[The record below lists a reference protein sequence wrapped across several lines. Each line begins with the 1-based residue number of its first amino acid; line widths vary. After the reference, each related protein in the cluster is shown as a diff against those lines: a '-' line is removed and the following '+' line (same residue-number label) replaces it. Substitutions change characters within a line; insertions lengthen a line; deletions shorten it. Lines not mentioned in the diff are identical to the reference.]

1 MDNKKN
7 GIPKLRFP
15 GFTGA
20 WEQRKLGE
28 VATTHAR
35 IGWQNLRTSE
45 FLDSGYYMLITGTDF
60 KNGAI
65 DFSNIHYVEKERYDQ
80 DKNIQLKGENILVT
94 KDGTLG
100 KVAYIDKLPKPA
112 TLNAGVF
119 NIKVVDKTV
128 VYPQYLF
135 QYLKAPFLLK
145 FASEQSTG
153 GTIKHLNQGVLVK
166 FPIPLPSIGEQEKI
180 VKFLNHVDSLI
191 ALHQRKLEHLQEQKK
206 GLLQKMFPKNGETV
220 PEVRFPG
227 FTDAWEQRKLSS
239 MTQYKNGKGHEDKQT
254 DSGDFELV
262 NLNSISI
269 DGGFKHSGKFIN
281 ESDDGILYKNDLV
294 MILSDVGHG
303 DLLGRVALIP
313 DDNKFILNQRV
324 ALLRPN
330 KTVNPEFLFFYINSH
345 QKYFKSQGAGMSQLN
360 ISKKSVETFSSLVP
374 NIDEQKK
381 ISLFLMKLDSLITL
395 HQRKLDHLEL
405 MKKGLLQQMF
415 V

>member
-15 GFTGA
+15 GFTG
-20 WEQRKLGE
+20 
-28 VATTHAR
+28 
-35 IGWQNLRTSE
+35 
-45 FLDSGYYMLITGTDF
+45 
-60 KNGAI
+60 
-65 DFSNIHYVEKERYDQ
+65 
-80 DKNIQLKGENILVT
+80 
-94 KDGTLG
+94 
-100 KVAYIDKLPKPA
+100 
-112 TLNAGVF
+112 
-119 NIKVVDKTV
+119 
-128 VYPQYLF
+128 
-135 QYLKAPFLLK
+135 
-145 FASEQSTG
+145 
-153 GTIKHLNQGVLVK
+153 
-166 FPIPLPSIGEQEKI
+166 
-180 VKFLNHVDSLI
+180 
-191 ALHQRKLEHLQEQKK
+191 
-206 GLLQKMFPKNGETV
+206 
-220 PEVRFPG
+220 
-227 FTDAWEQRKLSS
+227 AWEQRKLSS

-395 HQRKLDHLEL
+395 HQRKLEHLQEQKKGLLQKMFPKNGETVPEVRFPGFTDAWEQRKLGEEFKRVNERNNGEFGKDRWISVAKMYFQDPDKVTSNNIDTRTYVMRFGDIAFEGHPNNEFKFGRFVANDIGDGVVSELFPIYRHIRDYDNNYWKYAIHLERIMGPIFAKSITSSGNSSNKLAPKDLLRQSIFLPHLDEQKEIGNFLKKMDSLITLHQRKLDHLEL